1 MMPSMTRGVA
11 STRRTFRALSSRN
24 YRLFWSGQ
32 VVSLTGTWMQRLAQS
47 WLVLQLTDSPLA
59 LGLLFWCIVRR
70 AATTSVQPEVGGAK
84 PAFA

>member
-47 WLVLQLTDSPLA
+47 WLASGAYRAVSLRRFGEPRWTSFVVGTDHDEPVM
-59 LGLLFWCIVRR
+59 VRLP
-70 AATTSVQPEVGGAK
+70 VDP
-84 PAFA
+84 